1 MIFDPYRKQ
10 SEIEIEQNKF
20 GYKLQPEYQWERARG
35 IKINSRSQQA
45 AAGSVAQ

>member
-20 GYKLQPEYQWERARG
+20 GYMSISEKSARG
-35 IKINSRSQQA
+35 IQINSRSQQA
-45 AAGSVAQ
+45 AGGSVAQ